1 MSHKIIRQIYEA
13 RLAAWATAR
22 VPALRI
28 AYQGVTFTQ
37 AAGETYLESFVLP
50 AGTTSESLGG
60 DHKAYTGVFQV
71 SVIGPAGAGTGKSE
85 GIVDEL
91 AALFPLFDRYSKA
104 GLTVVTMTPVEQGPG
119 IPDGSNWTVP
129 ASFQY
134 RADTN

>member
-1 MSHKIIRQIYEA
+1 MSHKLIRQIYEA
-13 RLAAWATAR
+13 HLAAWAAAR

-37 AAGETYLESFVLP
+37 TAGETYLEAFTLP
-50 AGTTSESLGG
+50 AGTNSDALAG
-60 DHKAYTGVFQV
+60 DHKAFIGLFQV
-71 SVIGPAGAGTGKSE
+71 SVVTPVGSGTGKSE

>member
-1 MSHKIIRQIYEA
+1 MSHLKIRQIYEA
-13 RLAAWATAR
+13 RLSAWATAR

-28 AYQGVTFTQ
+28 EVQNAVFVPVDGEIYLKAYMMPTGPYND
-37 AAGETYLESFVLP
+37 AI
-50 AGTTSESLGG
+50 GG
-60 DHKAYTGVFQV
+60 DHKVYTGVFQV
-71 SVIGPAGAGTGKSE
+71 SIVTPAGKGAGKAE

-119 IPDGSNWTVP
+119 IPDGNNYTVA

>member
-1 MSHKIIRQIYEA
+1 MSHKLIRQIYEA
-13 RLAAWATAR
+13 RLAALASAR
-22 VPALRI
+22 VPVLRI
-28 AYQGVTFTQ
+28 AYQGVPFTPTP
-37 AAGETYLESFVLP
+37 GETYLQAFTLP
-50 AGTTSESLGG
+50 AGTGSESLGG
-60 DHKAYTGVFQV
+60 DHKVYTGLFQV
-71 SVIGPAGAGTGKSE
+71 SVVAPAGSGTGKSE

-119 IPDGSNWTVP
+119 IPDGSNWTVS

>member
-1 MSHKIIRQIYEA
+1 MSHKLIRQIYEG
-13 RLAAWATAR
+13 RLAAWAAAR
-22 VPALRI
+22 APVLRI
-28 AYQGVTFTQ
+28 AYQGVPFTPTP
-37 AAGETYLESFVLP
+37 GETYLEAFVLP

-71 SVIGPAGAGTGKSE
+71 SVVMPAGGGTGKSE

-119 IPDGSNWTVP
+119 IPDGSNWTVS